1 MLGYPPWTYQLEIS
15 KKWVPRGIMYMIYIY
30 IYIID
35 IDIDSLWLFN
45 RAMENRP
52 FIDDI

>member
-15 KKWVPRGIMYMIYIY
+15 KKMGTKGDHVYDIY